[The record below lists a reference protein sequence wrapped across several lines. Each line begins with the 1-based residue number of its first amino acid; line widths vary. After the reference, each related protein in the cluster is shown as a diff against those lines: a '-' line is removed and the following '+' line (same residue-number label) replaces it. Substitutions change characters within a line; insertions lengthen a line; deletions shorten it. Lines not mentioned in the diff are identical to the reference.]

1 MAHTVRKEKGVN
13 MKWDCNIKPQGPSLE
28 NHYLHC
34 DSLKGTKTFHRAP
47 AAVVHMS
54 KYILLLET
62 FHIHTTTSK
71 VIIVLREVPSITEN
85 SRFRY
90 QTQALLFLFP
100 IQGLSNCKAWFY
112 VFIFILFVLISSLV
126 KGVRASHVWRSMRL
140 KSAMDQPL
148 SCCSGLPQYSDLP
161 LAEIYNLLI
170 QLCTIC

>member
-1 MAHTVRKEKGVN
+1 
-13 MKWDCNIKPQGPSLE
+13 MKWDCNLKPQVPSLE

-34 DSLKGTKTFHRAP
+34 DPSSKRNPNLHRAP

-71 VIIVLREVPSITEN
+71 VIIVLREAPSITEN

-90 QTQALLFLFP
+90 QTQALLLLFL

-112 VFIFILFVLISSLV
+112 LFIFILFALISSLV
-126 KGVRASHVWRSMRL
+126 KGVRAGHVWRSMRL
-140 KSAMDQPL
+140 KSARDQAL
-148 SCCSGLPQYSDLP
+148 SCCSWLPQYSDLP

-170 QLCTIC
+170 